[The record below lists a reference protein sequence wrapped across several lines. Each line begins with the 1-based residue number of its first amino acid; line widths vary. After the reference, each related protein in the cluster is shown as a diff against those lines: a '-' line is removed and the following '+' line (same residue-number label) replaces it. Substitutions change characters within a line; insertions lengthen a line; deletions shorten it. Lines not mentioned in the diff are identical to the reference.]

1 MARLGNLGGMATATC
16 SCCGESVEQT
26 VQLHSHR
33 EIQICYQCLDWLNAR
48 RDKKVG
54 AHGGGWQ
61 VAGFEPIFTVA
72 DIPRSTDHYDKL
84 GFEIGHHDATYAF
97 AHRDRDLTIHLTLA
111 EGEPTPS
118 QLYVHCDDADAL
130 ADAWRKAG
138 LVVSGP
144 KDYDYGQREGTHTDP
159 DGNLIRF
166 GSPIR
171 P

>member
-1 MARLGNLGGMATATC
+1 MATTC
-16 SCCGESVEQT
+16 SCCGETVEQT

-33 EIQICYQCLDWLNAR
+33 EIQICYQCLDWLNMR

-72 DIPRSTDHYDKL
+72 DVPRATDHYDKM
-84 GFEIGHHDATYAF
+84 GFEIGHHDETYAF

-111 EGEPTPS
+111 EGASTPS
-118 QLYVHCDDADAL
+118 KLYLHCDDADDVA
-130 ADAWRKAG
+130 AQWRLAG
-138 LVVSGP
+138 LEVSGP
-144 KDYDYGQREGTHTDP
+144 ADYDYGKREGSHTDP

-171 P
+171 RSADV